1 MNLYKVIVILNQI
14 FSLLSNNLMEN
25 KKFVIIDAMALAY
38 RAYFAFINRPLTTS
52 KGEPTSSV
60 YGFINQLIKVLED
73 QKPDYLAV
81 AFDSKEKTFRHEK
94 YEAYKSS
101 RQAMPDDMIPQ
112 IQRIKDI
119 IESLDIPLYILP
131 GYEADDI
138 IGTAVK
144 KSEALGMQSFAIT
157 PDKDYFQL
165 ITNKTFVIRPGK
177 ATDEAVLYNKQK
189 VLDELG
195 FEPKFMVDYLALIG
209 DSSDDIPGVAG
220 IGPKSAVPLIQRY
233 GTIENIYKH
242 LDEIEKAGIKKKLE
256 ASKEN
261 AFLSKE
267 LATIFCDVPINFDFI
282 KAKFTHP
289 DFENVKKIFF
299 DLEFKTLYSKLIKY
313 YQNNSAKEEL
323 SVLVADE
330 EKKSFNEKRVNYQL
344 ITQEKEAKLLAK
356 KLNETDLFVFDTETD
371 NLNTFDVNIV
381 GVSFC
386 IKENQAFFVAIN
398 PFENEELFA
407 DKFIYRLPLKHF
419 IKIFK
424 DIFENNTIRKICQ
437 NGKYDIS
444 VMRSIGIK
452 VNNFYF
458 DTMLASYVIDPDQK
472 HGMDDL
478 AEKYL
483 NYKPI
488 PLSDLIGIKKD
499 PQKIFEVELEK
510 LSNYSAEDADIT
522 FKLYKKLDSVL
533 IKEGLEKVA
542 YDIEFPL
549 VPVLEQMEFEGIK
562 IDINSL
568 NAFSKDLQ
576 ILLDNYT
583 SQIYKV
589 ADSEFNINSPK
600 QLQEILFTKLN
611 LATGRKTK
619 TGFSTDARALESL
632 RGEHEIIDLILNYRQ
647 ASKLKSTYADALPN
661 IINKKTGRIHTSF
674 NQTAASTGRLS
685 SIEPNLQ
692 NIPIRTEMGKEIR
705 KAFVPRDE
713 NYLILSADYS
723 QIELRIMASICGDE
737 KMIEAFSKGEDIH
750 RSTAALVFQVEP
762 SKVTADM
769 RRKAKEVNFG
779 ILYGIGPFG
788 LKTRLGITQTHAKEI
803 IDTYFKT
810 FKRVSEFMNDSVR
823 FAQEHGYAETL
834 LKRRRYLKN
843 INSNNR
849 VVRQFEERVAINMPI
864 QGTAADMIK
873 IAMINIHNE
882 LNRLKSK
889 TKMVLQVHDELVFDA
904 HKSEIDDLKPVIKK
918 MMENALP
925 LKVPVVVDTGVGA
938 NWLDAH

>member
-1 MNLYKVIVILNQI
+1 MK
-14 FSLLSNNLMEN
+14 N

-52 KGEPTSSV
+52 KGEPTSAV
-60 YGFINQLIKVLED
+60 YGFINQFIKVLED
-73 QKPDYLAV
+73 HKPDYFAV

-94 YEAYKSS
+94 FEAYKSS
-101 RQAMPDDMIPQ
+101 REAMPDDMIPQ
-112 IQRIKDI
+112 LQRIKDI
-119 IESLDIPLYILP
+119 VEALDIPLYILP

-165 ITNKTFVIRPGK
+165 ITDNTFVIRPGK
-177 ATDEAVLYNKQK
+177 STDEAILYDKQK
-189 VLDELG
+189 VIDELG
-195 FEPKFMVDYLALIG
+195 FEPKYMIDYLALIG

-220 IGPKSAVPLIQRY
+220 IGPKSAVPLIQKY

-267 LATIFCDVPINFDFI
+267 LATIYCDVPIDFDFI

-299 DLEFKTLYSKLIKY
+299 DLEFKNLYSKLIKY
-313 YQNNSAKEEL
+313 YQNNSGKEEAPFVV
-323 SVLVADE
+323 SDE
-330 EKKSFNEKRVNYQL
+330 ETKSFSDKKVNYQL
-344 ITQEKEAKLLAK
+344 ITEEKEAKLLAK
-356 KLNETDLFVFDTETD
+356 KLNNSDLFVFDNETD

-386 IKENQAFFVAIN
+386 LKENEAYFIATN
-398 PFENEELFA
+398 PFEEKETLFNEQFSN
-407 DKFIYRLPLKHF
+407 RLPIEKF
-419 IKIFK
+419 KDIFK
-424 DIFENNTIRKICQ
+424 DIFENNEIKKVCQ
-437 NGKYDIS
+437 NGKYDIA
-444 VMRSIGIK
+444 VLRSIGIK

-499 PQKIFEVELEK
+499 PQKILEVDLNT

-522 FKLYKKLDSVL
+522 LKLYKKLDSIL
-533 IKEGLEKVA
+533 KKEGLEKVA

-583 SQIYKV
+583 SEIYKT
-589 ADSEFNINSPK
+589 AGTEFNINSPK

-619 TGFSTDARALESL
+619 TGFSTDARALENL
-632 RGEHEIIDLILNYRQ
+632 RGEHEIIDLILSYRQ
-647 ASKLKSTYADALPN
+647 AAKLKSTYADALPN

-674 NQTAASTGRLS
+674 NQTVASTGRLS
-685 SIEPNLQ
+685 SNDPNLQ

-705 KAFVPRDE
+705 KAFVPRDK
-713 NYLILSADYS
+713 NHLILSADYS

-750 RSTAALVFQVEP
+750 RSTAALVFQVDP
-762 SKVTADM
+762 SKVTPDM

-788 LKTRLGITQTHAKEI
+788 LKTRLGISQTHAKEI

-834 LKRRRYLKN
+834 MKRRRYLKN

-882 LNRLKSK
+882 LNRLKAK
-889 TKMVLQVHDELVFDA
+889 TKMVLQVHDELIFDA
-904 HKSEIDDLKPVIKK
+904 HKSEIDDLKSIIKK

-925 LKVPVVVDTGVGA
+925 LKVPVVVDTGVGD